1 MRRIAIV
8 LVFLSLMTGFY
19 LAARYYISAIKP
31 RPSQDI
37 LSNTIASLPPAGAWS
52 RDLNESV
59 IAVDVDGNFTD
70 RVARF
75 NVQLHRLRRQLRLSS
90 SGNDTSRTTCR
101 TSAVDS
107 RTATDRLGTAPLRVV
122 WSTRENY
129 IDELVGNPDISTVVL
144 PWLRSRSNWSS
155 LTDFSNVLYQRY
167 YEWTANNVLC
177 SWIETPR
184 VIVARYD
191 SVYRR
196 TCNRNISDT
205 VRGQSLRPLY
215 LNGRPISRNYY
226 WPNNGDSY
234 PEHFYTTTPP
244 YVFYMHIHRDA
255 VVTQLGDVITA
266 RTKLVLYACSR
277 DVAPTLPLGGKLSHI
292 P

>member
-1 MRRIAIV
+1 MQSTSVNVAVWHLVVMRRIAIV
-8 LVFLSLMTGFY
+8 LVFLSLLTNFY
-19 LAARYYISAIKP
+19 LAARYYISTMKP

-37 LSNTIASLPPAGAWS
+37 LSNTIASLPPA
-52 RDLNESV
+52 
-59 IAVDVDGNFTD
+59 ITD

-75 NVQLHRLRRQLRLSS
+75 NVQLHSLRLQLRLSS
-90 SGNDTSRTTCR
+90 SGNDTSETTCR
-101 TSAVDS
+101 TSAVDN

-129 IDELVGNPDISTVVL
+129 TDELVSNPDITTVFL
-144 PWLRSRSNWSS
+144 PWLLSRSNWSS

-167 YEWTANNVLC
+167 YEWTADNVLC
-177 SWIETPR
+177 SSIETPG
-184 VIVARYD
+184 VIAARYD

-205 VRGQSLRPLY
+205 ARGQSLRPLY
-215 LNGRPISRNYY
+215 LNGRPINRNYY

-234 PEHFYTTTPP
+234 PEHFYTTTPR
-244 YVFYMHIHRDA
+244 YIFYMHIHRDA

-277 DVAPTLPLGGKLSHI
+277 DLTPTLPLGGKLSHI